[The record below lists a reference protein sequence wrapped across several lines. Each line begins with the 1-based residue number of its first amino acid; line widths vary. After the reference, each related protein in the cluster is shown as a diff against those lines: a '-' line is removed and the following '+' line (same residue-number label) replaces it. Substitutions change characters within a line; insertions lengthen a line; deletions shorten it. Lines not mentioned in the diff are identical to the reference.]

1 MCCECN
7 EATEKKE
14 KNILNHT
21 ENYFEIFR
29 NFKLKKKVILKQK
42 LHTSKQTKKKSI
54 KKFMTFIHLQGQLPL
69 VFPRSKLK
77 LSFSNCIVNAQIYCR
92 LKIVA
97 FL

>member
-29 NFKLKKKVILKQK
+29 NFKLKKCNFNVKRSC
-42 LHTSKQTKKKSI
+42 T
-54 KKFMTFIHLQGQLPL
+54 LPN
-69 VFPRSKLK
+69 K
-77 LSFSNCIVNAQIYCR
+77 
-92 LKIVA
+92 
-97 FL
+97 

>member
-29 NFKLKKKVILKQK
+29 NFKLKKNVILKQK
-42 LHTSKQTKKKSI
+42 LHTSKQTKKNQSRN
-54 KKFMTFIHLQGQLPL
+54 L
-69 VFPRSKLK
+69 
-77 LSFSNCIVNAQIYCR
+77 
-92 LKIVA
+92 
-97 FL
+97 